1 MYYGYRD
8 NLKELVETNFK
19 QLLNINN
26 LSECNIELIKGLFED
41 TMHLEENIAFAH
53 IDCDWYDSVY
63 VCLDRIVPKLVM
75 GGAIVVDDYYAWSG
89 CKKAVDDYFQD
100 KRQGY
105 YFFHTSRLHIIKKGL
120 SGDNILL
127 ELIDRA
133 NQNLFKGKEK
143 FANDYDELKK
153 WCDELQEGK
162 NWLEK
167 EYHKLKDWCDELI
180 KTKRWLEEQL
190 EAVDEAEFKK

>member
-1 MYYGYRD
+1 M
-8 NLKELVETNFK
+8 
-19 QLLNINN
+19 
-26 LSECNIELIKGLFED
+26 
-41 TMHLEENIAFAH
+41 
-53 IDCDWYDSVY
+53 
-63 VCLDRIVPKLVM
+63 
-75 GGAIVVDDYYAWSG
+75 
-89 CKKAVDDYFQD
+89 
-100 KRQGY
+100 
-105 YFFHTSRLHIIKKGL
+105 
-120 SGDNILL
+120 